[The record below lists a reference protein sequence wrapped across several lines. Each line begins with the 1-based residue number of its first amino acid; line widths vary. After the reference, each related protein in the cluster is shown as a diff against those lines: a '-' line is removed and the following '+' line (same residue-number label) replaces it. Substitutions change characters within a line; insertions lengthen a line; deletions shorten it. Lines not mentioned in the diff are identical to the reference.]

1 MTNSMQH
8 SNPNHLAYAVFIAVM
23 IHGFLILG
31 VTFVEPQGQPQ
42 AMMEVTM
49 ALHLSPEKNP
59 KADFLA
65 HKLMTLNP
73 KTN

>member
-49 ALHLSPEKNP
+49 ALHLSPEK
-59 KADFLA
+59 KSESGFFSASESSA
-65 HKLMTLNP
+65 
-73 KTN
+73 